1 MSRALATACAAA
13 LLAAGCGKTPEPPAN
28 AAASAAPAANAVAVP
43 VAAAPAEPSAMRLR
57 GAGEM
62 GKDGYGITL
71 CGEDQQR
78 IATLEPAAQAVL
90 DAFVSA
96 GHREFRMDAVGDLV
110 GKDKLHVRSFERL
123 AVEGLGCDERE
134 SRFTMKAHGTE
145 PFWHLVVD
153 GGQGSFSRPDHEEAS
168 GALRD
173 VSTGD
178 GVRRYEIETLA
189 GRLQA
194 TITPGPCN
202 DGMADTIY
210 GWKAEVVTAG
220 ETLAGCAYRGPGA
233 R

>member
-28 AAASAAPAANAVAVP
+28 AAASAAPAADAVAVP

-96 GHREFRMDAVGDLV
+96 GHREFRMDAVGELV
-110 GKDKLHVRSFERL
+110 G
-123 AVEGLGCDERE
+123 
-134 SRFTMKAHGTE
+134 
-145 PFWHLVVD
+145 
-153 GGQGSFSRPDHEEAS
+153 
-168 GALRD
+168 
-173 VSTGD
+173 
-178 GVRRYEIETLA
+178 
-189 GRLQA
+189 
-194 TITPGPCN
+194 
-202 DGMADTIY
+202 
-210 GWKAEVVTAG
+210 
-220 ETLAGCAYRGPGA
+220 
-233 R
+233 